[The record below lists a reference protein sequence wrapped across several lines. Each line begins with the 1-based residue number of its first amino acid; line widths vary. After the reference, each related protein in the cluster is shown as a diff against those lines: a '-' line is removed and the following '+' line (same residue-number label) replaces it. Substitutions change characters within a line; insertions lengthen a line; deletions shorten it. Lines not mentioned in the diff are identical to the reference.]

1 MKKTKLIF
9 IVSLV
14 SLISLLVIQ
23 INWIYQT
30 AKAKEE
36 LFNEKATMVL
46 SRTVETLNSDL
57 ELCSKMEMCCSE
69 KRENCPMFLAVADK
83 QKIDSVLNHY
93 MNFYHFHIDY
103 SFDVLQG
110 GKSMTKQESNTWSGN
125 VYKKRLEEVANKNG
139 IELNLFL
146 PDQSTFIR
154 KEIGAIFISSVVL
167 IVIVSYFFFK
177 TSLSLIREKRLSLRT
192 TQFLNTITH
201 EFKTPMTNIGLAGKM
216 LRKNADK
223 VNQDKIMQYT
233 SIILDENDK
242 LKLQVE
248 QILNMAALERN
259 EVMLSTTNVDMHELI
274 GDRVKCLSVQ
284 FENKND
290 ELTTDLSAT
299 EFVIRVDHMH
309 LSNVVNNLIEN
320 AIKYT
325 HDNSKINVRTYNRG
339 EKLIIEISDNGIGI
353 AKEYQDLI
361 FNEYFRIPSG
371 NIHDVKGFGLG
382 LAYVKKVIE
391 LHHGSITLESQLE
404 KGSTFKI
411 ELPLK

>member
-46 SRTVETLNSDL
+46 SRTVETLNTDL
-57 ELCSKMEMCCSE
+57 ELCSKMKMCCSG
-69 KRENCPMFLAVADK
+69 KRENCPMFLAVADR
-83 QKIDSVLNHY
+83 QKIDSVLNHF

-110 GKSMTKQESNTWSGN
+110 GKSITNEEPNNWSGN
-125 VYKKRLEEVANKNG
+125 VFKKQLEEVANKNG
-139 IELNLFL
+139 IELNLYL

-154 KEIGAIFISSVVL
+154 KEIGGIFISSIFL

-177 TSLSLIREKRLSLRT
+177 TSLSLLREKSLSLRT
-192 TQFLNTITH
+192 THFLNTITH

-223 VNQDKIMQYT
+223 LDNVKVLQYT
-233 SIILDENDK
+233 SIILDENEK
-242 LKLQVE
+242 LKLQVD
-248 QILNMAALERN
+248 QILNMVALERN
-259 EVMLSTTNVDMHELI
+259 ELMLSFSSVNIHSLI
-274 GDRVKCLSVQ
+274 MERIKCLSVQ
-284 FENKND
+284 FENKNN
-290 ELTTDLSAT
+290 ELSTNFSAT
-299 EFVIRVDHMH
+299 EFIVNGDPMH
-309 LSNVVNNLIEN
+309 LSNVFNNIIEN
-320 AIKYT
+320 AIKYST
-325 HDNSKINVRTYNRG
+325 ANSKIHIQSTNKNG
-339 EKLIIEISDNGIGI
+339 KLHIEIIDNGIGI
-353 AKEYQDLI
+353 AKEYHDLI
-361 FNEYFRIPSG
+361 FTEYFRVPSG

-391 LHHGSITLESQLE
+391 LHHGSITIESQPE
-404 KGSTFKI
+404 KGSKFI
-411 ELPLK
+411 IQLPLK